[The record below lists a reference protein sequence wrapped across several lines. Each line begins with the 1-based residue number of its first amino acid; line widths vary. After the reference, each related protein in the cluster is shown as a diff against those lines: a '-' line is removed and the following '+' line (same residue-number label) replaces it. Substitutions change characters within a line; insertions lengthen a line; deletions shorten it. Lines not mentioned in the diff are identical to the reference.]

1 MLFSCKTNK
10 VIIQNNLEIVYL
22 HIDSVF
28 LLFCE
33 LSSVFSLSSSK
44 SKVDKNIV
52 VSNGI
57 D

>member
-1 MLFSCKTNK
+1 MLFSCNK

-22 HIDSVF
+22 HIEGF
-28 LLFCE
+28 CIPLFCE

-44 SKVDKNIV
+44 SKVDENIV